1 MVCILSTQ
9 SRKVRHKHPRRFL
22 ALPLRAHH
30 LFLPTTQVMD
40 RVFILLK
47 QIPTDSLH
55 ITSFIYHLQ
64 RFGPRLRTQAVV
76 RCSCPL
82 DAAVTLLL
90 SPLCGAVWPTDST
103 SRTADVYAGGPF
115 PLRHTFQH
123 LYELHY
129 LTESLQY

>member
-22 ALPLRAHH
+22 TLPLRTHH

-47 QIPTDSLH
+47 QMITDSLH
-55 ITSFIYHLQ
+55 ITLFIHHLQ

-90 SPLCGAVWPTDST
+90 SPWCGAVWPTDVEHIDLVEK
-103 SRTADVYAGGPF
+103 RE
-115 PLRHTFQH
+115 R
-123 LYELHY
+123 
-129 LTESLQY
+129 